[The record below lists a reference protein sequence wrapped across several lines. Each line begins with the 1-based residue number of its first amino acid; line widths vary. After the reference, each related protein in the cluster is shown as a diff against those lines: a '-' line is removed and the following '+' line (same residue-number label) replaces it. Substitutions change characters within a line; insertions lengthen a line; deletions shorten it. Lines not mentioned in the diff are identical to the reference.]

1 MPDDMVSGGKR
12 SLRAQRACLACNEA
26 VDHRSSHTFPLRLGE

>member
-12 SLRAQRACLACNEA
+12 SLLRAQKSL
-26 VDHRSSHTFPLRLGE
+26 PRLQRGSRPPR

>member
-12 SLRAQRACLACNEA
+12 SLRAQKSL
-26 VDHRSSHTFPLRLGE
+26 PRLQRGSRPPQ